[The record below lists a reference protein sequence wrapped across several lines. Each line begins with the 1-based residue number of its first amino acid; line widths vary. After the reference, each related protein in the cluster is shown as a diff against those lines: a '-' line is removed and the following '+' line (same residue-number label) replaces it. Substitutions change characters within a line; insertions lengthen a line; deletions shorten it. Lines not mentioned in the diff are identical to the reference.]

1 MVGVFALILS
11 IVTLAFALMA
21 FCEADRALADA
32 TRLTYQLSELS
43 AEIRRLEGRIDGNHQ

>member
-21 FCEADRALADA
+21 FCEADRALADMM
-32 TRLTYQLSELS
+32 RLTYRLDKLN
-43 AEIRRLEGRIDGNHQ
+43 AEIRRLEGQNGNHQ